1 MRAGCAGT
9 HICEH
14 RALLRC
20 CQAHGSAG
28 PELPSAPQLPEGT
41 ALHVRHRRAQE
52 HAGPQLPMLPGS
64 LTPRWAVL
72 CSTLDRVVP
81 GLSPGPHIGSST
93 PDTSCAQP
101 QPQAPEG
108 SSIPDISCAQPQ
120 VWGALQEA
128 APRRLQ
134 DVPSQRPLE
143 QPAAGQPWGPS
154 MPGFPQP
161 SDSTRPPTLGSWSTL
176 SRSDAAE
183 SNTAV

>member
-1 MRAGCAGT
+1 MD
-9 HICEH
+9 
-14 RALLRC
+14 
-20 CQAHGSAG
+20 
-28 PELPSAPQLPEGT
+28 QLGLSSPRPRSSPRVPHCTCGT
-41 ALHVRHRRAQE
+41 AERKNTRGLSS
-52 HAGPQLPMLPGS
+52 PCS
-64 LTPRWAVL
+64 LAASHLGGQCCAAPWT
-72 CSTLDRVVP
+72 RVVP